1 MPHMK
6 AHVILPVLLVL
17 GSVEFVEGDPTI
29 RIDDVLR
36 GIEGHRSRVHDIEM
50 KVAYQEGLTKEG
62 KEVLGVEVA
71 SEYNRLYRLAR
82 RGRSLSYERLH
93 RDDQG
98 VVTVA
103 AKGVYDGEVHTALDV
118 ESRSGRINRRESLQ
132 FLPGPLAEE
141 LLTIEGQDYF
151 DYLCRDDVDKSITAV
166 QIVDGDRIIE
176 LHLTRPYQEHPSS
189 TLTYYYRKEHV
200 VRVNASR
207 GFWPVE
213 IRSYHVSENYPNL
226 KPGTTELNAVVAIDE
241 IIEDNGCFYPRR
253 IQRDLYGPKDAER
266 TESIIYGTT
275 TLDFQ
280 RVAINSGIP
289 LSRFELEFP
298 SGTQFLKHKDPAV
311 YFVDPDETIRDLTAE
326 LPYPYLPQSHYTKEE
341 AEKILRAHR
350 AGQMRT
356 TVGQGSWRKLVGWVS
371 LGLLSLALGRV
382 LGRMLATRLG
392 KRGDLRTP

>member
-17 GSVEFVEGDPTI
+17 GFVEFVEGDRTI

-50 KVAYQEGLTKEG
+50 EVVYQEGWTKEG
-62 KEVLGVEVA
+62 KEGLGIEA
-71 SEYNRLYRLAR
+71 ATEYNRVYRLAR
-82 RGRSLSYERLH
+82 RERSLFYERLH

-98 VVTVA
+98 AVTVV
-103 AKGVYDGEVHTALDV
+103 AKGVYDGEVHTGLDV
-118 ESRSGRINRRESLQ
+118 ESRSGGINRREPWQ
-132 FLPGPLAEE
+132 FLPGPLAED
-141 LLTIEGQDYF
+141 LLTIEGHDYC
-151 DYLCRDDVDKSITAV
+151 DYLRRDDVDKSISAV
-166 QIVDGDRIIE
+166 RIVDGDRMIE
-176 LHLTRPYQEHPSS
+176 LHLTRAYQEHPSS
-189 TLTYYYRKEHV
+189 TLTYDYRKEHV
-200 VRVNASR
+200 VTVNASR

-213 IRSYHVSENYPNL
+213 IRSYHVSENYPYL
-226 KPGTTELNAVVAIDE
+226 KPGTKELNVVVAIDE

-253 IQRDLYGPKDAER
+253 IRRDRYGPKDAAR
-266 TESIIYGTT
+266 TESIIYSTT

-280 RVAINSGIP
+280 SVAINSGIP
-289 LSRFELEFP
+289 LSRFELDFP
-298 SGTQFLKHKDPAV
+298 PGTQFLKHQDPAV

-341 AEKILRAHR
+341 AEEILRAHR
-350 AGQMRT
+350 ARHIRT
-356 TVGQGSWRKLVGWVS
+356 TVGQGSWRRLVGWVS